1 MNKSIIIIGAGIAGL
16 SAGCY
21 AQMNG
26 YTPQIFEQHNLPG
39 GVCTSWKRKGYTF
52 DCCIHNLGGSG
63 EASEFHRVWRELGA
77 IPARP
82 MIAYDELVQ
91 VEDGTHIF
99 TVFADIDKLEA
110 HMKTLSPADVK
121 AIEEFANTARR
132 FTNFKLFSAAIA
144 GTWGFIK
151 ALMSSPSLM
160 KWARINMQ
168 QYATRFTDPFLR
180 KAFPTVMYDSDGIP
194 MIILLNFLAEMHKC
208 DLGWPVGGSLE
219 FSKAIAARYQQLG
232 GTLHYKSHVTTI
244 LVESDK
250 VVGVILAD
258 GTEHRADIVVSNAD
272 GRTTIFDMLGGKY
285 TDERIRAYYAKPPER
300 QPFTVQVSFGVNRNI
315 SGEPHALVLFLE
327 KPVTIMDGDV
337 DRLDVELTSHDP
349 SMAPPGKGVIKVV
362 LNSSYAYWKS
372 LYLTYEAYEAEKQRV
387 AETLADALEKR
398 FPRFKE
404 QVEVVDVA
412 TPMTFERYTGA
423 WQGFQAQAP
432 IEGFS
437 DFLNFLRGKGWCRT
451 LPGLK
456 NFYMIGQWAGDF
468 GLANAAVSGRNLIKR
483 ICKSD
488 GKRFRVD

>member
-1 MNKSIIIIGAGIAGL
+1 MAGL

-26 YTPQIFEQHNLPG
+26 YTTHIFEQHVLPG

-63 EASEFHRVWRELGA
+63 ESSEFHRVWRELGA

-82 MIAYDELVQ
+82 VIAYDELVQ
-91 VEDGTHIF
+91 VEDGTHVF

-110 HMKTLSPADVK
+110 HMKALSPADVK

-132 FTNFKLFSAAIA
+132 FTNFKLFSATIT
-144 GTWGFIK
+144 GTRGLIR
-151 ALMSSPSLM
+151 ALMGSPSLM

-194 MIILLNFLAEMHKC
+194 TIILLNFLAEMHQH

-219 FSKAIAARYQQLG
+219 FSKAIAARYQALG
-232 GTLHYKSHVTTI
+232 GTLRYASHVTAI
-244 LVESDK
+244 LVEHDRA
-250 VVGVILAD
+250 VGVVLAD

-285 TDERIRAYYAKPPER
+285 TNERIRAYYAKPPER
-300 QPFTVQVSFGVNRNI
+300 QPFMVHVSFGVNRDI

-327 KPVTIMDGDV
+327 KPVTIMDEDV

-362 LNSSYAYWKS
+362 LSSSYTYWKN
-372 LYLTYEAYEAEKQRV
+372 LYQTYEAYEAEKQRV
-387 AETLADALEKR
+387 AETLADTLEMR
-398 FPRFKE
+398 FPEFKG
-404 QVEVVDVA
+404 QIEVVDVA
-412 TPMTFERYTGA
+412 TPMTFQRYTGA
-423 WQGFQAQAP
+423 WQGFQAQPP
-432 IEGFS
+432 IEGFH
-437 DFLNFLRGKGWCRT
+437 FLNFLRGKGWCRT

-468 GLANAAVSGRNLIKR
+468 GLANAATSGRNLIKR

-488 GKRFRVD
+488 RKRFRVE